1 MSFTLVTSNS
11 QSTPKIPDASLQ
23 LCLTESDAV
32 VHHIFSISART
43 EGNKGTSAA
52 VVAGGAT
59 ALAPISP
66 RKPVFDAILTTGQ
79 GTMHVIQA
87 EAIIAQ
93 ADVEGGGFRYVMI
106 TFPK

>member
-1 MSFTLVTSNS
+1 M
-11 QSTPKIPDASLQ
+11 
-23 LCLTESDAV
+23 
-32 VHHIFSISART
+32 
-43 EGNKGTSAA
+43 
-52 VVAGGAT
+52 
-59 ALAPISP
+59 APISP